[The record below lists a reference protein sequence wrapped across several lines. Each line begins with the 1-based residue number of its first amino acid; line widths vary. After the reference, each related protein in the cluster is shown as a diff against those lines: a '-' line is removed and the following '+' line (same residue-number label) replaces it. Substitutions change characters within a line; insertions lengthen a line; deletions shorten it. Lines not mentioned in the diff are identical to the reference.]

1 MGYRKKE
8 IYDVKETTRV
18 RKGKVQTLK
27 LYNKRQKREIIDEVM
42 KGTTKYGLRV
52 TDVLE
57 MYGVSPAVYYSWI
70 RKGNDEP
77 ETRRVFIKIRS
88 GVDLIKLSD
97 KLKEIEEIEHV
108 IFS

>member
-1 MGYRKKE
+1 MTLRKLQE
-8 IYDVKETTRV
+8 FVKVRFKHSNFIINV
-18 RKGKVQTLK
+18 RK
-27 LYNKRQKREIIDEVM
+27 DEVM

-57 MYGVSPAVYYSWI
+57 MYGVSPVVYYSWI

>member
-1 MGYRKKE
+1 
-8 IYDVKETTRV
+8 
-18 RKGKVQTLK
+18 
-27 LYNKRQKREIIDEVM
+27 
-42 KGTTKYGLRV
+42 
-52 TDVLE
+52 
-57 MYGVSPAVYYSWI
+57 MYEVSPAVYYSWI